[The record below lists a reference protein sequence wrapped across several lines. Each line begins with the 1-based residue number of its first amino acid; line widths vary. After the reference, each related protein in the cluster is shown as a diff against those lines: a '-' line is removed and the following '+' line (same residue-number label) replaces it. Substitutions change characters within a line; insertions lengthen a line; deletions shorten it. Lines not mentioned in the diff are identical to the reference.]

1 MSKILQDSTFF
12 CLAISLIGYEI
23 GIILRQKTKLALC
36 NPLLISIVFVII
48 ILKVTNIKY
57 EVYEDGSSLLSYLL
71 TPSTVCLAIPLY
83 QQMGLLKKNMKAILA
98 GILSGVFTSL
108 AGVWV
113 FSTLFHL
120 DKQIYATLLPKSI
133 TTAIGMGVSEELGGI
148 VTITV
153 AVIIITGVLGNMIAD
168 VVYRVFRIIITGI
181 IGNMFGDVICRLCGI
196 RHPIATGLAIGTATH
211 AMGTAKAMEIGEIE
225 GAMSSLSI
233 AVAGLITVVGSTIF
247 YQLY

>member
-1 MSKILQDSTFF
+1 MSKLLQDSAFF

-36 NPLLISIVFVII
+36 NPLLISIVFIII

-57 EVYEDGSSLLSYLL
+57 EVYEDGSQLLSYLL

-133 TTAIGMGVSEELGGI
+133 TTAIGMG
-148 VTITV
+148 TITV
-153 AVIIITGVLGNMIAD
+153 AA
-168 VVYRVFRIIITGI
+168 IIITGI

>member
-1 MSKILQDSTFF
+1 MSKILLDSTFF

-36 NPLLISIVFVII
+36 NPLLISIVFIII

-57 EVYEDGSSLLSYLL
+57 EVYEDGSQLLNYLL

-83 QQMGLLKKNMKAILA
+83 QQMGLLKKNMN

-133 TTAIGMGVSEELGGI
+133 TTAIGMGISEELGGI

-153 AVIIITGVLGNMIAD
+153 AA
-168 VVYRVFRIIITGI
+168 IIITGI

>member
-1 MSKILQDSTFF
+1 MSKLLQDSTFF

-23 GIILRQKTKLALC
+23 GIVLRQKTKLALC

-57 EVYEDGSSLLSYLL
+57 EVYEDGSQLLSYLL

-133 TTAIGMGVSEELGGI
+133 TTAIGMGISEELGGI

-153 AVIIITGVLGNMIAD
+153 AA
-168 VVYRVFRIIITGI
+168 IIITGI

-233 AVAGLITVVGSTIF
+233 AVAGLMTVVGATIF

>member
-36 NPLLISIVFVII
+36 NPLLISIVFIII

-57 EVYEDGSSLLSYLL
+57 EVYEDGSQLLSYLL

-133 TTAIGMGVSEELGGI
+133 TTAIGIGLSEELGGI
-148 VTITV
+148 V
-153 AVIIITGVLGNMIAD
+153 
-168 VVYRVFRIIITGI
+168 
-181 IGNMFGDVICRLCGI
+181 
-196 RHPIATGLAIGTATH
+196 TH

>member
-1 MSKILQDSTFF
+1 MSKILLDSTFF

-36 NPLLISIVFVII
+36 NPLLISIVFIII

-57 EVYEDGSSLLSYLL
+57 EVYEDGSQLLNYLL

-133 TTAIGMGVSEELGGI
+133 TTAIGMGISEELGGI

-153 AVIIITGVLGNMIAD
+153 AA
-168 VVYRVFRIIITGI
+168 IIITGI
-181 IGNMFGDVICRLCGI
+181 IGNVLAETICRVFKIEESVAKGI
-196 RHPIATGLAIGTATH
+196 AIGSSAH
-211 AMGTAKAMEIGEIE
+211 ALGTAKALELGEIE

-233 AVAGLITVVGSTIF
+233 AVAGILTVIAAPIF
-247 YQLY
+247 ATLL

>member
-1 MSKILQDSTFF
+1 MSKLLQDSAFF

-71 TPSTVCLAIPLY
+71 TPSTVCLAIPLH
-83 QQMGLLKKNMKAILA
+83 QQMGLLKKEYESYPCRYSLRCIHQ
-98 GILSGVFTSL
+98 SGR
-108 AGVWV
+108 VWV
-113 FSTLFHL
+113 FSMLFHL
-120 DKQIYATLLPKSI
+120 DKKIYATLLPKSI
-133 TTAIGMGVSEELGGI
+133 TTAIGMGISEELGGI

-153 AVIIITGVLGNMIAD
+153 AA
-168 VVYRVFRIIITGI
+168 IIITGI

-196 RHPIATGLAIGTATH
+196 RHPIATGLAIGTASH
-211 AMGTAKAMEIGEIE
+211 AMERPK
-225 GAMSSLSI
+225 LWR
-233 AVAGLITVVGSTIF
+233 
-247 YQLY
+247 

>member
-1 MSKILQDSTFF
+1 MSKLLQDSTFF

-57 EVYEDGSSLLSYLL
+57 EVYEDGSQLLSYLL

-133 TTAIGMGVSEELGGI
+133 TTAIGMGCDLQTLRSQ
-148 VTITV
+148 TPNCYRTCNRYCNPCH
-153 AVIIITGVLGNMIAD
+153 GNCKS
-168 VVYRVFRIIITGI
+168 Y
-181 IGNMFGDVICRLCGI
+181 GNRRD
-196 RHPIATGLAIGTATH
+196 
-211 AMGTAKAMEIGEIE
+211 
-225 GAMSSLSI
+225 
-233 AVAGLITVVGSTIF
+233 
-247 YQLY
+247 

>member
-1 MSKILQDSTFF
+1 MSKLLQDSAFF

-36 NPLLISIVFVII
+36 NPLLISIVFIII

-57 EVYEDGSSLLSYLL
+57 EVYEDGSQLLSYLL

-133 TTAIGMGVSEELGGI
+133 TTAIGIGLSEELGGI

-153 AVIIITGVLGNMIAD
+153 AVIIITGILGNVIAD
-168 VVYRVFRIIITGI
+168 TVFRIFKIK
-181 IGNMFGDVICRLCGI
+181 NPL
-196 RHPIATGLAIGTATH
+196 AKGLALGTASHAIGTAR
-211 AMGTAKAMEIGEIE
+211 AIEMGPVE
-225 GAMSSLSI
+225 GAMSSLAV
-233 AVAGLITVVGSTIF
+233 AVAGLLTVVFISGFAQFI
-247 YQLY
+247 